1 LEEGEGFDAPT
12 KSSSF
17 IEVVVLAGEVKEDVI
32 NIPPL
37 LSKVED
43 VENEEED
50 DDGEEVDFPFSI
62 NDETGPLV
70 DEDEKGLDGASLTS
84 LKACLVR
91 SNSDTESWRGL
102 LELRCRSADEGDFCV
117 NEMGDFG
124 DVEGDPPIPPPPPPL
139 SPTEPGET
147 RIFVGNG

>member
-43 VENEEED
+43 VENEEDD
-50 DDGEEVDFPFSI
+50 DDGEEVVFPFSI

-91 SNSDTESWRGL
+91 SNSDTES
-102 LELRCRSADEGDFCV
+102 
-117 NEMGDFG
+117 
-124 DVEGDPPIPPPPPPL
+124 
-139 SPTEPGET
+139 
-147 RIFVGNG
+147 